1 MRNKRILISILVSS
15 ILTVNLNAASLWDNN
30 SVFNNVTSSQIVTD
44 PISGGT
50 FISGGAIEVR
60 FKTTG
65 SFPPI
70 FSFGAPSLKASCSG
84 ITFDAGYAMF
94 MNLERL
100 GQQLSQAGAS
110 LAYGVLIGLVYTMP
124 GVEQAFTKLN
134 EWSQWLQGFLA
145 DSCNIGTQIG
155 KSLGKT
161 AWRDVEGVANQ
172 ITNNIPSPS
181 EYLDKPTDFRRM
193 LKDII
198 EKGTDIQKNQAY
210 VSMVDEMFGDVRGGA
225 IATYINS
232 LIKRGEENVNF
243 NRNEM
248 IEFKNLDSIGL
259 TDSTK
264 IMAYFISS
272 ILDSD
277 IALDETAMKSVIA
290 DIKSNNYDKLAE
302 KIEEK
307 GGKEKTISSI
317 QARNKISPEVFVN
330 FLLNGHTDGAD
341 SPFENIQG
349 LRVALASFDTK
360 TGVRDEF
367 VTLLDTTATAN
378 TDTFK
383 NFGGYIQ
390 ESKKLVYKTYNQTMK
405 NLKNN
410 SANDPITDPIRVTSA
425 YPVMYDIIRNLVLT
439 TNKRDTIMLGSNDAE
454 ITPILDY
461 IAHKN
466 AIALVGIAMDNI
478 NYVVKK
484 SMTEV
489 SMKKVDSTISTP
501 AANGVMNDSKHIE
514 NLKKQMKVL
523 DEAIEKVKVVLQK
536 HSREIESQDNVRK
549 MNERFIQILRE
560 RNLQKGDK

>member
-1 MRNKRILISILVSS
+1 MKNKRILISLLLSGVLITNV
-15 ILTVNLNAASLWDNN
+15 NAASLWDSN
-30 SVFNNVTSSQIVTD
+30 SVFNNVTSSHIVTD

-50 FISGGAIEVR
+50 FMSGGAIEVR

-70 FSFGAPSLKASCSG
+70 FQFGAPSLKASCSG

-145 DSCNIGTQIG
+145 DSCNIGMQIG

-161 AWRDVEGVANQ
+161 AWRDLEGKANE

-210 VSMVDEMFGDVRGGA
+210 VSMVDEMFRDVRGGA
-225 IATYINS
+225 VATYINS

-243 NRNEM
+243 NKNEM
-248 IEFKNLDSIGL
+248 IEFKNLDDIGL

-272 ILDSD
+272 ILESD
-277 IALDETAMKSVIA
+277 IALDESAMKSIMA
-290 DIKSNNYDKLAE
+290 DIKSNNFDKLSE

-307 GGKEKTISSI
+307 GGKEKTVSSL
-317 QARNKISPEVFVN
+317 QVRNKISPEVFVN
-330 FLLNGHTDGAD
+330 FLLNGHQDGSD
-341 SPFENIQG
+341 SPFENIKK
-349 LRVALASFDTK
+349 LRVALASLDTK
-360 TGVRDEF
+360 TGVREEF
-367 VTLLDTTATAN
+367 VTLLDTTGTGTTN
-378 TDTFK
+378 TFS
-383 NFGGYIQ
+383 NFGGYIE
-390 ESKKLVYKTYNQTMK
+390 ESKKLVYKTYNQTMIS
-405 NLKNN
+405 LKNN
-410 SANDPITDPIRVTSA
+410 SATDPITDQIRVTSA

-439 TNKRDTIMLGSNDAE
+439 TNKKDTIMLGSNDAE

-466 AIALVGIAMDNI
+466 AIAIVGIAMDNI
-478 NYVVKK
+478 NYAVKK
-484 SMTEV
+484 SITEV
-489 SMKKVDSTISTP
+489 NTKKVDSAVPTP
-501 AANGVMNDSKHIE
+501 AANGVMNDTEHIK
-514 NLKKQMKVL
+514 NLKAQIRIL
-523 DEAIEKVKVVLQK
+523 DEAIEKIKIVLK
-536 HSREIESQDNVRK
+536 DHSQQIESQDNVRK
-549 MNERFIQILRE
+549 MNDRFIQILRE